1 VATQFV
7 NYYEILGVDKTASDD
22 QIKAAV
28 KAGRALWFPRQQHPK
43 REVEREAQDRMKNIR
58 DAEKILLNPESRAA
72 HDKAIAAYVPPR
84 PAPTP
89 QAESAGGTQRDWVA
103 EAAKHLREN
112 APAAAAGAARE
123 ATQRDGANPE
133 AWALRGRSSLLLN
146 QADSA
151 IFEFGEAVRLQPA
164 SDEFHGDLGSAYEVK
179 HDYDQAISC
188 FRTAQQLAPNVRR
201 YPMSIGSLY
210 IMEDKPKEAIQIL
223 EPLQTAQPDDQAVN
237 YLLAFAL
244 RDDTFYSWSPVG
256 GDTSRRLIT
265 TREQVDTT
273 KRNIERAQALAFD
286 DDDLRADLNS
296 YLGNARKAER
306 ASFRFPGRKV
316 ASSSGGAG
324 CLMVI
329 VYLAALGIIFGVLS
343 SQPIIGVVLL
353 LAAAFGWYKLAFKPR
368 WKRNAADLR
377 ALSPATGRGSINA

>member
-1 VATQFV
+1 MATQFV
-7 NYYEILGVDKTASDD
+7 NYYDILAIDKTATDD

-28 KAGRALWFPRQQHPK
+28 KEQRTLWFPRQTHPK
-43 REVEREAQDRMKNIR
+43 REVEREAQDRMANIR
-58 DAEKILLNPESRAA
+58 AAEKVLLNLEQRAA

-84 PAPTP
+84 PDPTP
-89 QAESAGGTQRDWVA
+89 HSGSNGNQRDWVA

-123 ATQRDGANPE
+123 ATQLNGANPE

-151 IFEFGEAVRLQPA
+151 IFEFSEAVRLQPA

-179 HDYDQAISC
+179 HDYDKAITC
-188 FRTAQQLAPNVRR
+188 FRTAQELAPGVRR

-210 IMEDKPKEAIQIL
+210 IMEEKPKEAIGIL

-244 RDDTFYSWSPVG
+244 KDDTFYSWTPIGDDG
-256 GDTSRRLIT
+256 GRLIT

-286 DDDLRADLNS
+286 DDELRADLS
-296 YLGNARKAER
+296 SFLGNARKAER
-306 ASFRFPGRKV
+306 QSFRFPGRRA
-316 ASSSGGAG
+316 ASGSGGAG

-329 VYLAALGIIFGVLS
+329 VYLAALGIIVGVLGT
-343 SQPIIGVVLL
+343 QPIIGVVLL

-377 ALSPATGRGSINA
+377 ALNAATGRGGSINA